1 MTELVLLN
9 KIKLLTGSAIHHKDK
24 NITILIQAQA
34 LTMLIQTT
42 KDKKVASLSVE
53 DHKLQRCNPNQAQ
66 ESMIKAKILLHHLI
80 MANLMLT

>member
-34 LTMLIQTT
+34 LMMLI
-42 KDKKVASLSVE
+42 
-53 DHKLQRCNPNQAQ
+53 
-66 ESMIKAKILLHHLI
+66 
-80 MANLMLT
+80 